1 MSVTDLEAEVCRLM
15 PLGTAR
21 SIFEDLDSDAWT
33 DKAKALAIYRVLN
46 QATMNGVS
54 KEALRAAC
62 WWLWS
67 FAFSLNEHYFEED
80 ANG

>member
-33 DKAKALAIYRVLN
+33 DNAKAMAIYRVLN
-46 QATMNGVS
+46 QANMDGVS
-54 KEALRAAC
+54 KEALRTAC

-67 FAFSLNEHYFEED
+67 FAFGQNVTLFH
-80 ANG
+80 